1 MNSVFEGERLVQY
14 AVGTKRN
21 ITSLVSGRKIEERVL
36 GKASRWWWYLNWA
49 WKDEQECSR
58 WERRGRASLAGDMTC
73 PRSTQVSEVFRREDG
88 VCAPADAAMR
98 DSMK

>member
-36 GKASRWWWYLNWA
+36 GKASRWW
-49 WKDEQECSR
+49 
-58 WERRGRASLAGDMTC
+58 
-73 PRSTQVSEVFRREDG
+73 
-88 VCAPADAAMR
+88 
-98 DSMK
+98 